1 MSKKDWFVKAYCW
14 MFGSTKK
21 KALEVYKAS
30 DPSCID
36 TIVDTFRDNAKKAFY
51 ED

>member
-30 DPSCID
+30 DPWYID
-36 TIVDTFRDNAKKAFY
+36 AIVYSFRQNAQRVFE